1 MNPILVSK
9 EDYDAGNYQKGVPIM
24 ISMGVGMAGR
34 GGLNVG
40 KKQQA
45 KITVTLKKNV

>member
-1 MNPILVSK
+1 MEPIIVSK
-9 EDYDAGNYQKGVPIM
+9 EDYDAGNYPKGVPIM

-40 KKQQA
+40 RKQQQ
-45 KITVTLKKNV
+45 KVTITLKKNV